1 MGNRWR
7 TYMTTP
13 CRWIVVSYSFVDHD
27 ADVLL
32 ALAPT
37 ALLVIDSPSQ
47 VKNPTAVRT
56 VATSRLLTAAG
67 SSLMLLNTPG
77 HYKADEWEFLVDLA
91 LKPRDAAEREEIK
104 RMAQEARDHA
114 RRTIWPYMGAIT
126 KND

>member
-1 MGNRWR
+1 
-7 TYMTTP
+7 
-13 CRWIVVSYSFVDHD
+13 
-27 ADVLL
+27 
-32 ALAPT
+32 
-37 ALLVIDSPSQ
+37 LVIDSPSQ